1 MGNAYIY
8 KNILDGVQN
17 PKQKNYE
24 YSQANDITVTP
35 IRKTDILIKPS
46 NSSFEPYVPE
56 SKVHTITFKYPRDIT
71 LQYNGM
77 ELAKSGRTGTVTSK
91 ITVPEEENGQPYI
104 VAIQYSPKV
113 RIGNLI
119 DNYTNGYIVLGN
131 FREDKSYVWSYVYKY
146 EFKNTNGHITSVTI
160 DDVTYTSFP
169 FTYISLQP
177 TITANFEIEDGFQIK
192 SLVGTNAQS
201 TATSNE
207 NEYTI
212 KYSDRNTTTSSID
225 ISTKVKEV
233 EISYYN
239 VLINGLNKS
248 TVTYNSNILSELNGS
263 AIIPNIASGTKVSL
277 TITADEHYYIKKI
290 TYGTQVFEG
299 ITATEKTIEFTVTDS
314 NLNVVVETALFQ
326 TKINFASNS
335 YIQQIIFDSNV
346 FVPSESKTIL
356 IYTEG
361 NVDSKLVME
370 FRYNDTDYKLVSV
383 SVSDGAT
390 ITKHATVANRYV
402 FTLTDSTVEEIN
414 VSYTVVPVSKY
425 SVTLQNVENVTI
437 NKGSTTLNTATGAYS
452 EQFTAGSSVIYTIT
466 PNEGYTLSDVIVS
479 TSLSEYT
486 YADGTLSISN
496 IQDDIIVN
504 IEATEITEPTVDR
517 ILLNFV
523 NEENDVT
530 IFKIGNTQNL
540 VYSDVAALALK
551 STKIDEYY
559 NTPQK
564 LTADLNTGK
573 TIVDIT
579 CTEGGTIIKDG
590 TEYLFQLTSKSISE
604 ITITFVTADKTAVEE
619 TYTVTFNNADN
630 AIVYYKNVQLDAS
643 IVDNIT
649 IYTWVGIKSGTTATF
664 RIDLVDSDKYEFAFI
679 PSVKPTSYTATWN
692 ATTQEL
698 TIPNIKSNVT
708 VTLSI
713 REKIPESL
721 EESAKFYADN
731 SKYTTSAYWTQTAS
745 GYKYSEALS
754 GGLILGTTTAWWIC
768 FEYHSNSDY
777 TIETTYTNISSIYM
791 FRSASS
797 LTAKSVGSNPTGK
810 VTLNADVYK
819 VDNGYKIP
827 ANTIGISSEYKYI
840 YFAFVRDVASSV
852 IPVITD
858 VKYTEVL
865 GTQSVFSASGNYT
878 SELLS
883 DFNMTMECDPL
894 SQNIPYSEMS
904 FKVYDEDNSFQLIDF
919 DKEATGDINNDK
931 FMRGAPFEVYTMTAD
946 ATNKKML
953 TDNDYYIVQI
963 GKFYLNNIIHDNDFA
978 TFSFIGIVEYYD
990 NQYLNSAEK
999 RLSSYYKPIIV
1010 REYIAQLFGNDAY
1023 VEDIPSYFRCVTP
1036 FENES
1041 KAEILRII
1049 CDYCNMFM
1057 TEGADG
1063 KIYFATRTTPN
1074 NPIEVVSSSGA
1085 TMPLQITLDNSS
1097 NFVSFEQQYSKYDG
1111 ANVEITK
1118 RIKNQPKKIYDISNF
1133 TLSVK
1138 NTETGESEDWQ
1149 DDFGWRVCAK
1159 TDGTK
1164 NYYYDV
1170 DGREYIDDEDNVNAF
1185 KILESYG
1192 KIKYMKLSMDFPNP
1206 MTDFEFTASSLV
1218 VDSLPIV
1225 GNSFEDFLLMIKNR
1239 VLYPYEFG
1247 NINSCVQIFLSEK
1260 HLEFYLVFP
1269 IEKDDKGNN
1278 IVKYFL
1284 GDILN
1289 FHYFAY
1295 PTETFKEYID
1305 NPKKEINYP
1314 DIVYDIWLTLDFCI
1328 QQSTAREI
1336 TTSSRNYSYRPN
1348 KSAKNILDISNP
1360 LINSYSDAVYLSKV
1374 NVNKNNC
1381 ATINATI
1388 TDWDG
1393 NGLIELGNNIL
1404 FEHSTGRNGVD
1415 KETASKTTR
1424 EYDKFYCGIVKKNEY
1439 NFDGALSMDT
1449 TLSLGNDVYY
1459 KSDSSDDKTMIF
1471 PDTDK
1476 SKFIDGKIDF

>member
-17 PKQKNYE
+17 PEQKNYE

-113 RIGNLI
+113 RIGNLT

-146 EFKNTNGHITSVTI
+146 EFKSTNGHITSVTI

-177 TITANFEIEDGFQIK
+177 TITANFEIEDGYQIK

-263 AIIPNIASGTKVSL
+263 AIIPNIASGTEISL
-277 TITADEHYYIKKI
+277 TVNADENYYIKKI
-290 TYGTQVFEG
+290 TYGTQVFESTT
-299 ITATEKTIEFTVTDS
+299 ITDTTINFSVTDS
-314 NLNVVVETALFQ
+314 NVNVIVETALFY
-326 TKINFASNS
+326 TKVNFAATN
-335 YIQQIIFDSNV
+335 YINQILFDG
-346 FVPSESKTIL
+346 KTIIPTKSNTVL
-356 IYTEG
+356 IYTESILG
-361 NVDSKLVME
+361 TKLSMDFSYDE
-370 FRYNDTDYKLVSV
+370 TNYKLVSV
-383 SVSDGAT
+383 SASSGAT
-390 ITKHATVANRYV
+390 VTKHNTVANRYV
-402 FTLTDSTVEEIN
+402 FTLTDSTVETIN
-414 VSYTVVPVSKY
+414 ISYTVVPIEKY
-425 SVTLQNVENVTI
+425 SVSFQNAENVTI
-437 NKGSTTLNTATGAYS
+437 SKGFNTLNTSTGAYS

-466 PNEGYTLSDVIVS
+466 ANEGYTLSDVIVS

-486 YADGTLSISN
+486 YNDGVLSISN
-496 IQDDIIVN
+496 IQDDIIVS
-504 IEATEITEPTVDR
+504 IQADKILEPTVDR

-523 NEENDVT
+523 NAENDVS
-530 IFKIGNTQNL
+530 IYKIGNAPVQ
-540 VYSDVAALALK
+540 VSSDVAAYALK
-551 STKIDEYY
+551 NTKIDEYY
-559 NTPQK
+559 NTPQTI
-564 LTADLNTGK
+564 TADLNEGK
-573 TIVDIT
+573 AIVDIT
-579 CTEGGTIIKDG
+579 CTEGATITKDG
-590 TEYLFQLTSKSISE
+590 NEYLFQLTSKSIEE
-604 ITITFVTADKTAVEE
+604 ITITFVTTDKAIIVP
-619 TYTVTFNNADN
+619 TYTVTFTNVDN
-630 AIVYYKNVQLDAS
+630 AMVLYNNVTLNSSIIDGIKTYYESD
-643 IVDNIT
+643 
-649 IYTWVGIKSGTTATF
+649 IKSGTTAKFKVLLT
-664 RIDLVDSDKYEFAFI
+664 DTDKYEFAFI
-679 PSVKPTSYTATWN
+679 PSVKPTRYTATWN

-698 TIPNIKSNVT
+698 TIPDITSDVT

-754 GGLILGTTTAWWIC
+754 GVLFGTTAWWIC

-931 FMRGAPFEVYTMTAD
+931 FMRGAPFEVYTMTAN
-946 ATNKKML
+946 ATNKEML

-999 RLSSYYKPIIV
+999 RLSSYYKPIII

-1063 KIYFATRTTPN
+1063 KIHFATRTTPN
-1074 NPIEVVSSSGA
+1074 NPMEIVSSSGA

-1149 DDFGWRVCAK
+1149 EDFGWRVCAK
-1159 TDGTK
+1159 TDGNK

-1170 DGREYIDDEDNVNAF
+1170 DGREYIADEDNINAF

-1206 MTDFEFTASSLV
+1206 VTDFEFTASSLV

-1225 GNSFEDFLLMIKNR
+1225 GNNFEDFLLMIKNR
-1239 VLYPYEFG
+1239 VLYPNEFS
-1247 NINSCVQIFLSEK
+1247 NINSYVQIYLSEK

-1269 IEKDDKGNN
+1269 ID
-1278 IVKYFL
+1278 
-1284 GDILN
+1284 
-1289 FHYFAY
+1289 
-1295 PTETFKEYID
+1295 
-1305 NPKKEINYP
+1305 
-1314 DIVYDIWLTLDFCI
+1314 
-1328 QQSTAREI
+1328 
-1336 TTSSRNYSYRPN
+1336 
-1348 KSAKNILDISNP
+1348 
-1360 LINSYSDAVYLSKV
+1360 
-1374 NVNKNNC
+1374 
-1381 ATINATI
+1381 
-1388 TDWDG
+1388 
-1393 NGLIELGNNIL
+1393 
-1404 FEHSTGRNGVD
+1404 
-1415 KETASKTTR
+1415 
-1424 EYDKFYCGIVKKNEY
+1424 
-1439 NFDGALSMDT
+1439 
-1449 TLSLGNDVYY
+1449 
-1459 KSDSSDDKTMIF
+1459 
-1471 PDTDK
+1471 
-1476 SKFIDGKIDF
+1476 

>member
-8 KNILDGVQN
+8 NEILKGTEN
-17 PKQKNYE
+17 PEPKNYE

-56 SKVHTITFKYPRDIT
+56 SKVHTITFRYPRDIT
-71 LQYNGM
+71 LQYNGI
-77 ELAKSGRTGTVTSK
+77 ELTKSGRTATVTSK
-91 ITVPEEENGQPYI
+91 ITIPEEENGQPY
-104 VAIQYSPKV
+104 VAAIQYSPKV
-113 RIGNLI
+113 RIGSLTE
-119 DNYTNGYIVLGN
+119 NYTNGYIVLGN
-131 FREDKSYVWSYVYKY
+131 FKEDKSYIWSYVYEY
-146 EFKNTNGHITSVTI
+146 EFTNPTGHITSVTI
-160 DDVTYTSFP
+160 DDKEYTSFP
-169 FTYISLQP
+169 FTYASLQP
-177 TITANFEIEDGFQIK
+177 SITATIAVEEGYQIDN
-192 SLVGTNAQS
+192 VTGTNAQ
-201 TATSNE
+201 ATSTGNE
-207 NEYTI
+207 NEYKI
-212 KYSDRNTTTSSID
+212 VYSNVNTTTSSVNIK
-225 ISTKVKEV
+225 TKVKEI

-239 VLINGLNKS
+239 VMINGLNKS
-248 TVTYNSNILSELNGS
+248 SVTYNSNVLNEVNGY
-263 AIIPNIASGTKVSL
+263 AIIPNVASGTEINL
-277 TITADEHYYIKKI
+277 TVNADENYYIKKI
-290 TYGTQVFEG
+290 TYGTQVFES
-299 ITATEKTIEFTVTDS
+299 TTTTSTTINFSVTDS
-314 NLNVVVETALFQ
+314 NVNVIVETALFYTQ
-326 TKINFASNS
+326 VNFAATNFINQILFDGKIIIPTKSNT
-335 YIQQIIFDSNV
+335 V
-346 FVPSESKTIL
+346 L
-356 IYTEG
+356 INTEG
-361 NVDSKLVME
+361 NLNTVLSMD
-370 FRYNDTDYKLVSV
+370 FNYNETNYKLVSV
-383 SVSDGAT
+383 SASSGAT
-390 ITKHATVANRYV
+390 ITKHKTIANRYV
-402 FTLTDSTVEEIN
+402 FTLTDSTVETIN
-414 VSYTVVPVSKY
+414 ISYTVVPVEKY
-425 SVTLQNVENVTI
+425 SVSIQNAENVTI
-437 NKGSTTLNTATGAYS
+437 SKGSNTLNTSTGAYS

-466 PNEGYTLSDVIVS
+466 ANEGYTLSNVTVS

-540 VYSDVAALALK
+540 VYSDVATLALK

-664 RIDLVDSDKYEFAFI
+664 RIDLVDSDKYEIAFI
-679 PSVKPTSYTATWN
+679 PSVKPTRYTATWN

-698 TIPNIKSNVT
+698 TIPDITSDVT

-754 GGLILGTTTAWWIC
+754 GGLILGRTTAWWIC

-810 VTLNADVYK
+810 ITLNADVYK
-819 VDNGYKIP
+819 VDNGYEIP
-827 ANTIGISSEYKYI
+827 ASTIGKSSEYKYI
-840 YFAFVRDVASSV
+840 YFAFVRDVASSI

-858 VKYTEVL
+858 VKYTEL
-865 GTQSVFSASGNYT
+865 LDTESVFSASGNYT
-878 SELLS
+878 SEQLS

-919 DKEATGDINNDK
+919 DKEATGDLLNDK

-946 ATNKKML
+946 ATNKKTL
-953 TDNDYYIVQI
+953 SDNDYYIVQI

-999 RLSSYYKPIIV
+999 RLSSYYKPIII

-1063 KIYFATRTTPN
+1063 KIHFATRTTPN
-1074 NPIEVVSSSGA
+1074 NPIEIVSSSGA
-1085 TMPLQITLDNSS
+1085 TMPLQISLDNSS

-1118 RIKNQPKKIYDISNF
+1118 RIKNQPKRIFGISNF

-1149 DDFGWRVCAK
+1149 EDFGWRVCAK

-1192 KIKYMKLSMDFPNP
+1192 KIKYMKVSMDFPNP
-1206 MTDFEFTASSLV
+1206 VTDFEFTASSVV

-1225 GNSFEDFLLMIKNR
+1225 GDSFEDFLMMIKKR
-1239 VLYPYEFG
+1239 VLVPNKNV
-1247 NINSCVQIFLSEK
+1247 NINSYVQIYLSEK

-1278 IVKYFL
+1278 DVKYFL
-1284 GDILN
+1284 MDISS
-1289 FHYFAY
+1289 
-1295 PTETFKEYID
+1295 FKDYID
-1305 NPKKEINYP
+1305 DPKKEINYP
-1314 DIVYDIWLTLDFCI
+1314 DIVFSIWFTLSLCI
-1328 QQSTAREI
+1328 YESTAREI
-1336 TTSSRNYSYRPN
+1336 TTSSRSYSYRPN

-1415 KETASKTTR
+1415 KETASKTAR

-1459 KSDSSDDKTMIF
+1459 KSANSKDKTMIF
-1471 PDTDK
+1471 PDTEK

>member
-8 KNILDGVQN
+8 KDILDGAKD
-17 PKQKNYE
+17 PEQKNYE
-24 YSQANDITVTP
+24 YCRVNDLAVTP
-35 IRKTDILIKPS
+35 MRKTDILIKPS

-56 SKVHTITFKYPRDIT
+56 SKEHTVTFRYPQDIT
-71 LQYNGM
+71 LTYNGKA
-77 ELAKSGRTGTVTSK
+77 LAKSGRTGTVTSK

-113 RIGNLI
+113 RIGNLT

-131 FREDKSYVWSYVYKY
+131 LKEDKSYVWSYVYKY

-177 TITANFEIEDGFQIK
+177 TITAKFEIEDGYQIE

-263 AIIPNIASGTKVSL
+263 AIIPNIASGTTVSL
-277 TITADEHYYIKKI
+277 TITADQYYYIKKI
-290 TYGTQVFEG
+290 TYGTQVFES
-299 ITATEKTIEFTVTDS
+299 TSTTEKTIDFTVTDS
-314 NLNVVVETALFQ
+314 NLNVAVETALLE
-326 TKINFASNS
+326 TKIKFSANN
-335 YIQQIIFDSNV
+335 YISEIMFDTNIINNLSIENEILINTDSNLNSV
-346 FVPSESKTIL
+346 LAMDI
-356 IYTEG
+356 
-361 NVDSKLVME
+361 
-370 FRYNDTDYKLVSV
+370 RYDDTNYKLVSV
-383 SVSDGAT
+383 SASEGAT
-390 ITKHATVANRYV
+390 ITKSTTINKRYI
-402 FTLTDSTVEEIN
+402 FTLTDSTIETIYI
-414 VSYTVVPVSKY
+414 SYTIVPIQKY
-425 SVTLQNVENVTI
+425 SVTFQNAENVTI

-466 PNEGYTLSDVIVS
+466 ANEGYTLSNATVS

-486 YADGTLSISN
+486 YADGTLSITN

-504 IEATEITEPTVDR
+504 VEAIEITEPTVDR

-540 VYSDVAALALK
+540 IYSDVATLDLK
-551 STKIDEYY
+551 DTKIDEYY

-604 ITITFVTADKTAVEE
+604 ITITFVTADETVVEE

-649 IYTWVGIKSGTTATF
+649 KYTWNSIKSGTTVTF
-664 RIDLVDSDKYEFAFI
+664 RIDLVDSDKYELAFI
-679 PSVKPTSYTATWN
+679 PSVKPTTYTATWN
-692 ATTQEL
+692 ATTQEI
-698 TIPNIKSNVT
+698 TIPNITSDVT

-713 REKIPESL
+713 REKTVESL
-721 EESAKFYADN
+721 EESAVFYANN

-754 GGLILGTTTAWWIC
+754 GGLLLGTTTAWWIC

-777 TIETTYTNISSIYM
+777 LIETTYTNVSNIFV

-810 VTLNADVYK
+810 ITLNANVYK

-827 ANTIGISSEYKYI
+827 ASTIGKSSEYKYI
-840 YFAFVRDVASSV
+840 YFAFVRDVASSI

-858 VKYTEVL
+858 VKYTEL
-865 GTQSVFSASGNYT
+865 LETESVFSASGNYT
-878 SELLS
+878 SEQLS

-919 DKEATGDINNDK
+919 DKEATGDIANDK
-931 FMRGAPFEVYTMTAD
+931 FMRGAPFEVYTMSAD
-946 ATNKKML
+946 ATKEKSL
-953 TDNDYYIVQI
+953 SDSDYYIVQI
-963 GKFYLNNIIHDNDFA
+963 GKFYLNNITHDNDFA
-978 TFSFIGIVEYYD
+978 TFSFIGIIEYYD
-990 NQYLNSAEK
+990 NQYLSNAEK
-999 RLSSYYKPIIV
+999 RLSKHYEPTLVKNYV
-1010 REYIAQLFGNDAY
+1010 AQLFGNNAY
-1023 VEDIPSYFRCVTP
+1023 VEDIPAHFRCLTP

-1057 TEGADG
+1057 YEGADG
-1063 KIYFATRTTPN
+1063 KIHFAKRTTPN
-1074 NPIEVVSSSGA
+1074 NPIENTSSTGEVL
-1085 TMPLQITLDNSS
+1085 PLQITLDNSS
-1097 NFVSFEQQYSKYDG
+1097 NFVSFEQQFARYDG

-1118 RIKNQPKKIYDISNF
+1118 RIKNNSVKLYDVSNF

-1138 NTETGESEDWQ
+1138 NTEISQTEDWT

-1159 TDGTK
+1159 TVGDK

-1185 KILESYG
+1185 NILDSYG
-1192 KIKYMKLSMDFPNP
+1192 EIKYIKLSMDFPNP
-1206 MTDFEFTASSLV
+1206 MTDFEFSASTLIQ
-1218 VDSLPIV
+1218 DTLPIV
-1225 GNSFEDFLLMIKNR
+1225 GKDFEDFLLLMNSR
-1239 VLYPYEFG
+1239 VLVAPIDESIG
-1247 NINSCVQIFLSEK
+1247 NYVQYYLSEK
-1260 HLEFYLVFP
+1260 RFEIYMKFP
-1269 IEKDDKGNN
+1269 IEKDKSGNN
-1278 IVKYFL
+1278 IVHYFV
-1284 GDILN
+1284 GDIFN
-1289 FHYFAY
+1289 FHYFGV
-1295 PTETFKEYID
+1295 PSSTFQEYIE
-1305 NPKKEINYP
+1305 NPNKEINYS
-1314 DIVYDIWLTLDFCI
+1314 DIIFAIWFNIAFCI
-1328 QQSTAREI
+1328 DNSTAKEI
-1336 TTSSRNYSYRPN
+1336 ITSSRNYSYRPVSTAN
-1348 KSAKNILDISNP
+1348 NILDISNP
-1360 LINSYSDAVYLSKV
+1360 LIYSYADAVYLSKI
-1374 NVNKNNC
+1374 NVNKNNS
-1381 ATINATI
+1381 ATIEATI

-1404 FEHSTGRNGVD
+1404 FEHSTGRND
-1415 KETASKTTR
+1415 IENNTKR

-1449 TLSLGNDVYY
+1449 TLTLGNDVYY
-1459 KSDSSDDKTMIF
+1459 KSNNAKDKTMIF
-1471 PDTDK
+1471 PDTEK
-1476 SKFIDGKIDF
+1476 AKFNVNGEIKF

>member
-8 KNILDGVQN
+8 KNILDGVEN
-17 PKQKNYE
+17 PVPKNYE
-24 YSQANDITVTP
+24 YAQANDITVTP

-56 SKVHTITFKYPRDIT
+56 SKVHTITFRYPRDIT
-71 LQYNGM
+71 LQYNGTA
-77 ELAKSGRTGTVTSK
+77 LAKSGRTAIVTSK
-91 ITVPEEENGQPYI
+91 ITVPEEENGQPY
-104 VAIQYSPKV
+104 VASIQYSPKV
-113 RIGNLI
+113 RIGNLTE
-119 DNYTNGYIVLGN
+119 NYTNGYIVLGN
-131 FREDKSYVWSYVYKY
+131 LKEDKSYNWSYVYEY
-146 EFKNTNGHITSVTI
+146 EFTNTTGHITSVTI
-160 DDVTYTSFP
+160 DDKEYTSFP
-169 FTYISLQP
+169 FTYASLQP
-177 TITANFEIEDGFQIK
+177 SITATIAVEEGYQIDN
-192 SLVGTNAQS
+192 VTGTNAQ
-201 TATSNE
+201 ATSTGNE
-207 NEYTI
+207 NEYKI
-212 KYSDRNTTTSSID
+212 VYSDINTTTSSVNIK
-225 ISTKVKEV
+225 TKVKEI

-239 VLINGLNKS
+239 VMINGLNKS
-248 TVTYNSNILSELNGS
+248 SVTYNSAVLSEVNGY
-263 AIIPNIASGTKVSL
+263 AIIPNVASGTEISL
-277 TITADEHYYIKKI
+277 TVNADENYYIKKI
-290 TYGTQVFEG
+290 TYGTQVFESTT
-299 ITATEKTIEFTVTDS
+299 ITSTTINFSVTDS
-314 NLNVVVETALFQ
+314 NVNVIVETALFY
-326 TKINFASNS
+326 TKVNFAATNYINEILFDGKIIIPTKSNT
-335 YIQQIIFDSNV
+335 V
-346 FVPSESKTIL
+346 L
-356 IYTEG
+356 INTEG
-361 NVDSKLVME
+361 NLNTVLSMD
-370 FRYNDTDYKLVSV
+370 FNYNETNYKLVSV
-383 SVSDGAT
+383 SASSGAT
-390 ITKHATVANRYV
+390 ITKHNTVANRYV
-402 FTLTDSTVEEIN
+402 FTLTDSTVETIN
-414 VSYTVVPVSKY
+414 ISYTVVPVEKY
-425 SVTLQNVENVTI
+425 SVSIQNAENVTI
-437 NKGSTTLNTATGAYS
+437 SKGSNTLNTSTGAYS

-466 PNEGYTLSDVIVS
+466 ANEGYTLSDVIVS
-479 TSLSEYT
+479 TSLSKYT
-486 YADGTLSISN
+486 YNAGVLSISN
-496 IQDDIIVN
+496 IQDDIIVS
-504 IEATEITEPTVDR
+504 IQADKISEPAVDR

-579 CTEGGTIIKDG
+579 CTEGATITKDG
-590 TEYLFQLTSKSISE
+590 NEYLFQLTSKSIEE
-604 ITITFVTADKTAVEE
+604 ITITFVTADKAIIVP
-619 TYTVTFNNADN
+619 TYTVTFLNADN
-630 AIVYYKNVQLDAS
+630 AVVLYNNVTLDVSYVDSILTYYQS
-643 IVDNIT
+643 
-649 IYTWVGIKSGTTATF
+649 GIQSGTTAKFKVILT
-664 RIDLVDSDKYEFAFI
+664 DTDKYEFAFI

-698 TIPNIKSNVT
+698 TIPDITSDVT

-777 TIETTYTNISSIYM
+777 TIETTYTNISNIYM

-819 VDNGYKIP
+819 VNNGYKIP

-858 VKYTEVL
+858 VKYTEFL
-865 GTQSVFSASGNYT
+865 GTQSVFSTSGNYT
-878 SELLS
+878 SEQLS

-919 DKEATGDINNDK
+919 DKEATGDLLNDK
-931 FMRGAPFEVYTMTAD
+931 FMRGAPFEVYTMSAD
-946 ATNKKML
+946 ATNKKTL
-953 TDNDYYIVQI
+953 SDNDYYIVQI

-978 TFSFIGIVEYYD
+978 TFSFIGIIEYYD
-990 NQYLNSAEK
+990 NQYLSSAEK
-999 RLSSYYKPIIV
+999 RLSKHYEPTLVKNYV
-1010 REYIAQLFGNDAY
+1010 AQLFGNNAY
-1023 VEDIPSYFRCVTP
+1023 VEDIPSHFRCLTP

-1057 TEGADG
+1057 YEGADG
-1063 KIYFATRTTPN
+1063 KIHFSTRTTPN
-1074 NPIEVVSSSGA
+1074 NPIENTSSAGEVL
-1085 TMPLQITLDNSS
+1085 PLQITLDNSS
-1097 NFVSFEQQYSKYDG
+1097 NFVSFEQQFARYDG

-1118 RIKNQPKKIYDISNF
+1118 RIKNNSVKLYDVSNF

-1138 NTETGESEDWQ
+1138 NTEISQTEDWT

-1159 TDGTK
+1159 TVGDK

-1185 KILESYG
+1185 NILDSYG
-1192 KIKYMKLSMDFPNP
+1192 EIKYIKLSMDFPNP
-1206 MTDFEFTASSLV
+1206 MTDFEFSASTLIQEA
-1218 VDSLPIV
+1218 LPIV
-1225 GNSFEDFLLMIKNR
+1225 GKDFEDFLLLMNSR
-1239 VLYPYEFG
+1239 VLVAPIDESIG
-1247 NINSCVQIFLSEK
+1247 NYVQYYLSEK
-1260 HLEFYLVFP
+1260 RFEVYMKFP
-1269 IEKDDKGNN
+1269 IEKDKSGNN
-1278 IVKYFL
+1278 IVHYFV
-1284 GDILN
+1284 GDIFN
-1289 FHYFAY
+1289 FHYFGV
-1295 PTETFKEYID
+1295 PSSTFQEYID
-1305 NPKKEINYP
+1305 NPKKEIKYS
-1314 DIVYDIWLTLDFCI
+1314 DIIFTIWFNIAFCI
-1328 QQSTAREI
+1328 DNSTAKEI
-1336 TTSSRNYSYRPN
+1336 ITSSRNYSYRPISTAN
-1348 KSAKNILDISNP
+1348 NILDISNP
-1360 LINSYSDAVYLSKV
+1360 LIYSYADAVYLSKI
-1374 NVNKNNC
+1374 NVNKNNS
-1381 ATINATI
+1381 ATIEATI

-1404 FEHSTGRNGVD
+1404 FEHSTGRND
-1415 KETASKTTR
+1415 IENKTER

-1459 KSDSSDDKTMIF
+1459 KSNNTKDKTMIF
-1471 PDTDK
+1471 PDTEK
-1476 SKFIDGKIDF
+1476 AKFNVNGEIKF

>member
-8 KNILDGVQN
+8 KNILDGDQN
-17 PKQKNYE
+17 PEQKNYE

-56 SKVHTITFKYPRDIT
+56 SKVHTITFRYPRDIT

-113 RIGNLI
+113 RIGNLT

-169 FTYISLQP
+169 FTYVSLQP
-177 TITANFEIEDGFQIK
+177 TITAKFEIENGYQIK

-248 TVTYNSNILSELNGS
+248 SVTYNSNVLSEVNGY
-263 AIIPNIASGTKVSL
+263 AIIPNVASGTEISL
-277 TITADEHYYIKKI
+277 TVNADENYYIKKI
-290 TYGTQVFEG
+290 TYGTQVFES
-299 ITATEKTIEFTVTDS
+299 TTTTSTTINFSVTDG
-314 NLNVVVETALFQ
+314 NVNVIVETALFY
-326 TKINFASNS
+326 TKVNFAATKYIKQIKFDTESITPTTSNT
-335 YIQQIIFDSNV
+335 V
-346 FVPSESKTIL
+346 L
-356 IYTEG
+356 IYTESNIG
-361 NVDSKLVME
+361 TKLSMDFSYDE
-370 FRYNDTDYKLVSV
+370 TNYKLVSV

-425 SVTLQNVENVTI
+425 SVTLQNAENVTI

-466 PNEGYTLSDVIVS
+466 PNEGYTLSNVTVS

-540 VYSDVAALALK
+540 VFSDVAALALK

-630 AIVYYKNVQLDAS
+630 AMVLYNNVTLNVSIIDSIKTYYES
-643 IVDNIT
+643 
-649 IYTWVGIKSGTTATF
+649 GIKSGTTAKFKVILT
-664 RIDLVDSDKYEFAFI
+664 DTDKYEFAFI

-698 TIPNIKSNVT
+698 TIPDITSDVT

-754 GGLILGTTTAWWIC
+754 GVLFGTTAWWIC

-777 TIETTYTNISSIYM
+777 TIETTYTNISNIYM

-819 VDNGYKIP
+819 VNNGYKIP

-858 VKYTEVL
+858 VKYTEIL

-919 DKEATGDINNDK
+919 DKEATGDLLNDK

-946 ATNKKML
+946 ATNKKTL
-953 TDNDYYIVQI
+953 SDNDYYIVQI
-963 GKFYLNNIIHDNDFA
+963 GKFYLNNITHDNDFA
-978 TFSFIGIVEYYD
+978 TFSFIGIIEYYD
-990 NQYLNSAEK
+990 NQYLSNAEK
-999 RLSSYYKPIIV
+999 RLSKHYEPTLVKNYV
-1010 REYIAQLFGNDAY
+1010 AQLFGNNAY
-1023 VEDIPSYFRCVTP
+1023 VEDIPAHFRCLTP

-1057 TEGADG
+1057 YEGADG
-1063 KIYFATRTTPN
+1063 KIHFAKRTTPN
-1074 NPIEVVSSSGA
+1074 NPIENTSSDGKVL
-1085 TMPLQITLDNSS
+1085 PLQITLDNSS
-1097 NFVSFEQQYSKYDG
+1097 NFVSFEQQFARFDG

-1118 RIKNQPKKIYDISNF
+1118 RIKNNSVKLYDVSNF

-1138 NTETGESEDWQ
+1138 NTAISQTEDWT

-1159 TDGTK
+1159 TVGNK

-1185 KILESYG
+1185 NILDSYG
-1192 KIKYMKLSMDFPNP
+1192 EIKYIKLSMDFPNP
-1206 MTDFEFTASSLV
+1206 MTDFEFSASTLIQ
-1218 VDSLPIV
+1218 DALPIV
-1225 GNSFEDFLLMIKNR
+1225 GKNFEDFLLLMNSR
-1239 VLYPYEFG
+1239 VLVAPVGESIG
-1247 NINSCVQIFLSEK
+1247 NYVQYYLSEK
-1260 HLEFYLVFP
+1260 RFEIYMKFP
-1269 IEKDDKGNN
+1269 IEKDKSGNN
-1278 IVKYFL
+1278 IVHYFV
-1284 GDILN
+1284 GDIFN
-1289 FHYFAY
+1289 FHYFGA
-1295 PTETFKEYID
+1295 PSSTFQEYIE
-1305 NPKKEINYP
+1305 NPKKEIKYS
-1314 DIVYDIWLTLDFCI
+1314 DIIFTIWFNIAFCI
-1328 QQSTAREI
+1328 DNSTAKEI
-1336 TTSSRNYSYRPN
+1336 ITSTRNYSYRPISTAN
-1348 KSAKNILDISNP
+1348 NILDISNP

-1459 KSDSSDDKTMIF
+1459 KSDNPKDKTMIF
-1471 PDTDK
+1471 PDTEE
-1476 SKFIDGKIDF
+1476 SKFIGGKIDF

>member
-17 PKQKNYE
+17 PEQKNYE

-56 SKVHTITFKYPRDIT
+56 SKEHTVTFRYPQDIT
-71 LQYNGM
+71 LTYNGTA
-77 ELAKSGRTGTVTSK
+77 LAKSGRTGTVTSK

-113 RIGNLI
+113 RIGNLT

-169 FTYISLQP
+169 FTYVSLQP
-177 TITANFEIEDGFQIK
+177 TITAKFEIENGYQIK

-370 FRYNDTDYKLVSV
+370 FSYNDTDYKLVSV

-425 SVTLQNVENVTI
+425 SVTLQNAENVTI

-466 PNEGYTLSDVIVS
+466 PNEGYTLSNVTVS

-504 IEATEITEPTVDR
+504 IEATEITEPIVDR
-517 ILLNFV
+517 ILLNFL
-523 NEENDVT
+523 NKENDVT

-540 VYSDVAALALK
+540 VYSDAAALALK

-630 AIVYYKNVQLDAS
+630 AMVLYNNVTLNVSIIDGIKTYYES
-643 IVDNIT
+643 
-649 IYTWVGIKSGTTATF
+649 GIKSGTTAKFKVILT
-664 RIDLVDSDKYEFAFI
+664 DTDKYEFAFI
-679 PSVKPTSYTATWN
+679 PSVKPTRYTATWN

-698 TIPNIKSNVT
+698 TIPDITSDVT

-713 REKIPESL
+713 REKIPQSL
-721 EESAKFYADN
+721 KQSAKFYADN

-754 GGLILGTTTAWWIC
+754 GGLLLGTTTAWWIC

-810 VTLNADVYK
+810 ITLNADVYK
-819 VDNGYKIP
+819 VDNGYEIP
-827 ANTIGISSEYKYI
+827 ASTIGISSEYKYI
-840 YFAFVRDVASSV
+840 YFAFVRDVPLSV

-858 VKYTEVL
+858 VKYTEIL

-878 SELLS
+878 SEQLS

-919 DKEATGDINNDK
+919 DKEATGDLLNDK

-946 ATNKKML
+946 ATNKKTL

-963 GKFYLNNIIHDNDFA
+963 GKFYLNNITHDNDFA

-990 NQYLNSAEK
+990 NQYLNNAEK

-1049 CDYCNMFM
+1049 C
-1057 TEGADG
+1057 
-1063 KIYFATRTTPN
+1063 
-1074 NPIEVVSSSGA
+1074 
-1085 TMPLQITLDNSS
+1085 
-1097 NFVSFEQQYSKYDG
+1097 
-1111 ANVEITK
+1111 
-1118 RIKNQPKKIYDISNF
+1118 KK
-1133 TLSVK
+1133 
-1138 NTETGESEDWQ
+1138 
-1149 DDFGWRVCAK
+1149 
-1159 TDGTK
+1159 
-1164 NYYYDV
+1164 
-1170 DGREYIDDEDNVNAF
+1170 
-1185 KILESYG
+1185 
-1192 KIKYMKLSMDFPNP
+1192 
-1206 MTDFEFTASSLV
+1206 SL
-1218 VDSLPIV
+1218 
-1225 GNSFEDFLLMIKNR
+1225 
-1239 VLYPYEFG
+1239 
-1247 NINSCVQIFLSEK
+1247 
-1260 HLEFYLVFP
+1260 
-1269 IEKDDKGNN
+1269 
-1278 IVKYFL
+1278 
-1284 GDILN
+1284 
-1289 FHYFAY
+1289 
-1295 PTETFKEYID
+1295 
-1305 NPKKEINYP
+1305 
-1314 DIVYDIWLTLDFCI
+1314 
-1328 QQSTAREI
+1328 
-1336 TTSSRNYSYRPN
+1336 
-1348 KSAKNILDISNP
+1348 
-1360 LINSYSDAVYLSKV
+1360 
-1374 NVNKNNC
+1374 
-1381 ATINATI
+1381 
-1388 TDWDG
+1388 
-1393 NGLIELGNNIL
+1393 
-1404 FEHSTGRNGVD
+1404 
-1415 KETASKTTR
+1415 
-1424 EYDKFYCGIVKKNEY
+1424 
-1439 NFDGALSMDT
+1439 
-1449 TLSLGNDVYY
+1449 
-1459 KSDSSDDKTMIF
+1459 
-1471 PDTDK
+1471 
-1476 SKFIDGKIDF
+1476 

>member
-8 KNILDGVQN
+8 KNILDGVKN
-17 PKQKNYE
+17 PVQKNYE
-24 YSQANDITVTP
+24 YCRVNDLAVTP
-35 IRKTDILIKPS
+35 MRKTDILIKPS

-56 SKVHTITFKYPRDIT
+56 SKEHTVTFRYPQDIT
-71 LQYNGM
+71 LTYNGTA
-77 ELAKSGRTGTVTSK
+77 LAKTGRTGTVTSK

-113 RIGNLI
+113 RIGNLTE
-119 DNYTNGYIVLGN
+119 NYTNGYIVLGN

-177 TITANFEIEDGFQIK
+177 TITAKFEIEDGYQIK

-290 TYGTQVFEG
+290 TYGTQAFEG
-299 ITATEKTIEFTVTDS
+299 ITTTEKTIEFTVTDS

-335 YIQQIIFDSNV
+335 YIQQIIFDGNV

-370 FRYNDTDYKLVSV
+370 FSYNDTDYKLVSV

-425 SVTLQNVENVTI
+425 SVTLQNAENVTI

-452 EQFTAGSSVIYTIT
+452 EQFAAGSSVIYTIT

-486 YADGTLSISN
+486 YNDGVLSISN
-496 IQDDIIVN
+496 IQDDIIISIQAN
-504 IEATEITEPTVDR
+504 KISEPAVDR

-523 NEENDVT
+523 NTENDVRVY
-530 IFKIGNTQNL
+530 KIGNEPIL
-540 VYSDVAALALK
+540 VYSDVAAHSLK

-604 ITITFVTADKTAVEE
+604 ITITFVTADETAVEE

-630 AIVYYKNVQLDAS
+630 AIVYYNDVALNVSNVDS
-643 IVDNIT
+643 IMT
-649 IYTWVGIKSGTTATF
+649 YYQSGIQSGTTAKFKVSLT
-664 RIDLVDSDKYEFAFI
+664 DTDKYEFAFI
-679 PSVKPTSYTATWN
+679 PSVKPTRYTATWN
-692 ATTQEL
+692 ATTQEI
-698 TIPNIKSNVT
+698 TIPNITSDVT
-708 VTLSI
+708 VTLTI
-713 REKIPESL
+713 REKTVESL
-721 EESAKFYADN
+721 EESAVFIADN

-754 GGLILGTTTAWWIC
+754 GGLFLGTTTAWWIC

-777 TIETTYTNISSIYM
+777 LIETTYTNVSNIYV

-810 VTLNADVYK
+810 ITLNADVYK
-819 VDNGYKIP
+819 VDNGYEIP
-827 ANTIGISSEYKYI
+827 ASTIGKSSEYKYI

-858 VKYTEVL
+858 VKYTEL
-865 GTQSVFSASGNYT
+865 LETESVFSASGNYT
-878 SELLS
+878 SEQLS

-919 DKEATGDINNDK
+919 DKEATGDLLNDK
-931 FMRGAPFEVYTMTAD
+931 FMRGAPFEVYAMSAD
-946 ATNKKML
+946 ATNKKSL
-953 TDNDYYIVQI
+953 TNNDYYIVQI
-963 GKFYLNNIIHDNDFA
+963 GKFYLNNITHDNDFA
-978 TFSFIGIVEYYD
+978 TFSFIGIIEYYD
-990 NQYLNSAEK
+990 NQYLSNAEK
-999 RLSSYYKPIIV
+999 RLSKHYAPTSVKDYV
-1010 REYIAQLFGNDAY
+1010 AQLFGNNAF
-1023 VEDIPSYFRCVTP
+1023 VEDIPAHFRCLTP

-1041 KAEILRII
+1041 KAEILRTI

-1057 TEGADG
+1057 YEGADG
-1063 KIYFATRTTPN
+1063 KIHFSTRTTPN
-1074 NPIEVVSSSGA
+1074 NPIENTSSTGEVL
-1085 TMPLQITLDNSS
+1085 PLQITLDNSS
-1097 NFVSFEQQYSKYDG
+1097 NFVSFEQQFARYDG

-1118 RIKNQPKKIYDISNF
+1118 RIKNNSVKLYDVSNF

-1138 NTETGESEDWQ
+1138 NTEISQTEDWT

-1159 TDGTK
+1159 TVGDK

-1185 KILESYG
+1185 NILDSYG
-1192 KIKYMKLSMDFPNP
+1192 EIKYIKLSMDFPNP
-1206 MTDFEFTASSLV
+1206 MTDFEFSASTLIQ
-1218 VDSLPIV
+1218 DALPIV
-1225 GNSFEDFLLMIKNR
+1225 GKDFEDFLLLMNSR
-1239 VLYPYEFG
+1239 VLVASIDESIG
-1247 NINSCVQIFLSEK
+1247 NYVQYYLSEK
-1260 HLEFYLVFP
+1260 RFEVYMKFP
-1269 IEKDDKGNN
+1269 IEKDKSGNN
-1278 IVKYFL
+1278 IVHYFV
-1284 GDILN
+1284 GDIFN
-1289 FHYFAY
+1289 FHYFGV
-1295 PTETFKEYID
+1295 PSSTFQEYIK
-1305 NPKKEINYP
+1305 NPEKEINYS
-1314 DIVYDIWLTLDFCI
+1314 DIIFTIWFNIAFCI
-1328 QQSTAREI
+1328 DNSTAKEI
-1336 TTSSRNYSYRPN
+1336 ITSSRNYSYRPVSTAN
-1348 KSAKNILDISNP
+1348 NILDISNP
-1360 LINSYSDAVYLSKV
+1360 LIYSYADAVYLSKI
-1374 NVNKNNC
+1374 NVNKNNS
-1381 ATINATI
+1381 AIIEATI

-1404 FEHSTGRNGVD
+1404 FEHSTGRND
-1415 KETASKTTR
+1415 IENNTKR

-1459 KSDSSDDKTMIF
+1459 KSNNAKDKTMIF
-1471 PDTDK
+1471 PDTEK
-1476 SKFIDGKIDF
+1476 AKFNVNGEIKF

>member
-1 MGNAYIY
+1 M
-8 KNILDGVQN
+8 
-17 PKQKNYE
+17 
-24 YSQANDITVTP
+24 
-35 IRKTDILIKPS
+35 
-46 NSSFEPYVPE
+46 
-56 SKVHTITFKYPRDIT
+56 
-71 LQYNGM
+71 
-77 ELAKSGRTGTVTSK
+77 
-91 ITVPEEENGQPYI
+91 
-104 VAIQYSPKV
+104 
-113 RIGNLI
+113 
-119 DNYTNGYIVLGN
+119 
-131 FREDKSYVWSYVYKY
+131 YKY

-177 TITANFEIEDGFQIK
+177 TITAKFEIEDGYQIK

-212 KYSDRNTTTSSID
+212 KYSNRNTTTSSID

-248 TVTYNSNILSELNGS
+248 TITYNSNILSELNGS

-299 ITATEKTIEFTVTDS
+299 ITTTEKTIEFTVTDS
-314 NLNVVVETALFQ
+314 NLNVVVETALLE
-326 TKINFASNS
+326 TKIKFSANN
-335 YIQQIIFDSNV
+335 YISEIMFDTNIINNLSIENEILINTDSNLNSV
-346 FVPSESKTIL
+346 LAMDI
-356 IYTEG
+356 
-361 NVDSKLVME
+361 
-370 FRYNDTDYKLVSV
+370 RYDDTNYKLVSV
-383 SVSDGAT
+383 SASEGAT
-390 ITKHATVANRYV
+390 ITKSTTINKRYI
-402 FTLTDSTVEEIN
+402 FTLTDSTIETIYI
-414 VSYTVVPVSKY
+414 SYTIVPIQKY
-425 SVTLQNVENVTI
+425 SVTFQNAENVTI

-466 PNEGYTLSDVIVS
+466 PKEGYTLSNVTVS

-486 YADGTLSISN
+486 YNDGVLSISN
-496 IQDDIIVN
+496 IQDDIIVS
-504 IEATEITEPTVDR
+504 IQADKISEPVADR

-523 NEENDVT
+523 NAENDVSVY
-530 IFKIGNTQNL
+530 KIGNEPVL
-540 VYSDVAALALK
+540 VDSDVATYELK
-551 STKIDEYY
+551 NTKIDEYY
-559 NTPQK
+559 NAPQTI
-564 LTADLNTGK
+564 TADLNEGK
-573 TIVDIT
+573 AIVDIT
-579 CTEGGTIIKDG
+579 FTEGATITKDG
-590 TEYLFQLTSKSISE
+590 NEYLFQLTSKSIEE
-604 ITITFVTADKTAVEE
+604 ITITFVTTDKAIIVP
-619 TYTVTFNNADN
+619 TYTVTFTNVDN
-630 AIVYYKNVQLDAS
+630 AMVLYNNVTLNSSIIDGIKTYYESD
-643 IVDNIT
+643 
-649 IYTWVGIKSGTTATF
+649 IKSGTTAKFKVLLT
-664 RIDLVDSDKYEFAFI
+664 DTDKYEFAFI

-698 TIPNIKSNVT
+698 TIPDIKSDVT

-754 GGLILGTTTAWWIC
+754 GGLLLGTTTAWWIC

-777 TIETTYTNISSIYM
+777 TIETTYTNISKIYM

-878 SELLS
+878 SEQLS
-883 DFNMTMECDPL
+883 DFSMTMECDPL

-919 DKEATGDINNDK
+919 DKEATGDLLNDK
-931 FMRGAPFEVYTMTAD
+931 FMRGAPFEVYTMSAD
-946 ATNKKML
+946 ATKKKSL
-953 TDNDYYIVQI
+953 SDSDYYIVQI
-963 GKFYLNNIIHDNDFA
+963 GKFYLNNITHDNDFA
-978 TFSFIGIVEYYD
+978 TFSFIGIIEYYD
-990 NQYLNSAEK
+990 NQYLSNAEK
-999 RLSSYYKPIIV
+999 RLSKHYAPTSVKDYV
-1010 REYIAQLFGNDAY
+1010 AQLFGNNAY
-1023 VEDIPSYFRCVTP
+1023 VEDIPAHFRCLTP

-1057 TEGADG
+1057 YEGADG
-1063 KIYFATRTTPN
+1063 KIHFSTRTTPN
-1074 NPIEVVSSSGA
+1074 NPIENTSSTGEVL
-1085 TMPLQITLDNSS
+1085 PLQITLDNSS
-1097 NFVSFEQQYSKYDG
+1097 NFVSFEQQFARYDG

-1118 RIKNQPKKIYDISNF
+1118 RIKNNSVKLYDVSNF

-1138 NTETGESEDWQ
+1138 NTEISQTEDWT

-1159 TDGTK
+1159 TVGDK

-1185 KILESYG
+1185 NILDSYG
-1192 KIKYMKLSMDFPNP
+1192 EIKYIKLSMDFPNP
-1206 MTDFEFTASSLV
+1206 MTDFEFSASTLIQ
-1218 VDSLPIV
+1218 DSLPIV
-1225 GNSFEDFLLMIKNR
+1225 GKDFEDFLSIIKQR
-1239 VLYPYEFG
+1239 VFVAYECG
-1247 NINSCVQIFLSEK
+1247 YIDKYVQIYLSEK
-1260 HLEFYLVFP
+1260 HLEFYLKFP
-1269 IEKDDKGNN
+1269 VEKDNKGNN
-1278 IVKYFL
+1278 VVQYFV
-1284 GDILN
+1284 GDI
-1289 FHYFAY
+1289 FKYY
-1295 PTETFKEYID
+1295 YWGVPSSTFKDYID
-1305 NPKKEINYP
+1305 NPKKEISYS
-1314 DIVYDIWLTLDFCI
+1314 DIVFTIWFNIAFCI
-1328 QQSTAREI
+1328 DNSTAKEI
-1336 TTSSRNYSYRPN
+1336 ITSSRNYSYRPVSTSN
-1348 KSAKNILDISNP
+1348 NILDISNP
-1360 LINSYSDAVYLSKV
+1360 LIYSYADAVYLSKI
-1374 NVNKNNC
+1374 NVNKNNS
-1381 ATINATI
+1381 ATIEATI

-1404 FEHSTGRNGVD
+1404 FEHSTGRND
-1415 KETASKTTR
+1415 MENNTER

-1459 KSDSSDDKTMIF
+1459 KSNNAKDKTMIF
-1471 PDTDK
+1471 PDTEK
-1476 SKFIDGKIDF
+1476 AKFNVNGEIKF